1 MKIMLNCPFCQKA
14 MTKTEGEKGKIVMRC
29 EECDVTLS
37 IGFDVDEE
45 PEEGAEKEQKKWQK
59 KEFGC
64 SEFAV
69 CSPSEIGFE
78 EIEKLSPGD
87 WKKLIVRI
95 IDLNADAL
103 FALMKHT
110 QRIVEVIDKNSDV
123 IENDLNAAAV
133 NFNDIFERLE
143 KLEDLKTNDK

>member
-1 MKIMLNCPFCQKA
+1 MKIMFCPFCQKL

-37 IGFDVDEE
+37 VGFDVDEE

-69 CSPSEIGFE
+69 CSPSQIGFD
-78 EIEKLSPGD
+78 EIEKLSLED

-95 IDLNADAL
+95 IDLNTDAL
-103 FALMKHT
+103 LAHMKHT
-110 QRIVEVIDKNSDV
+110 QRIVEGIDRNSEV
-123 IENDLNAAAV
+123 IENELNSVAV
-133 NFNDIFERLE
+133 NFDDIFERLE